1 MFHAYFNL
9 YSTYTVCKRMCVFVF
24 VFVFVFVCVCVCALC
39 VCALCALCVCVCVS
53 VTAGGVRAQRSPGG
67 SRRDVDRSPT
77 ECVLSLRLASRRG
90 PQPMFGA
97 PC

>member
-24 VFVFVFVCVCVCALC
+24 VFVFVFVCVCVLCLC
-39 VCALCALCVCVCVS
+39 VSLSLCVCVS
-53 VTAGGVRAQRSPGG
+53 VTAGGVRAQRGPGG

-77 ECVLSLRLASRRG
+77 ECVLSWRLASRRG
-90 PQPMFGA
+90 PQPLFGA